1 MALLSGRYKS
11 VSEIPKIYL
20 EDYLSELTQLMKS
33 RLRLSVFVI
42 LAVFIGTNCMRSI
55 LIFGRIGQEELL
67 TWGLLI
73 CVGASVLFLVRKASN
88 IHLART
94 SAILFVTSILI
105 ILTGYYIVSNAVP
118 YMPVITYVLVLFG
131 TTFAIPW
138 QIHDIAGLAM
148 LYDVAYTIYFLNIQ
162 TYVYKNQ
169 TFFIETSDFLQGIV
183 FIMAASIICLVLTR
197 REKERRVEKFVILK
211 DIESKNKQ
219 MQEELE
225 LATYVHKRLVPQS
238 VSTHLADIAVTYV
251 PAYYMGGDYAK
262 FHFIDNDKLIFIIC
276 DVTGHGVSAALLVNA
291 LNSEF
296 ERLAKGGK
304 SPGDLLKELDQ
315 FIVDDFAGTNMYL
328 TAFCGLLDYSP
339 LSRKFTYSSYGH
351 PPQYIYRTTKPGIEK
366 ISAQTSLLG
375 LPIEDENIYQN
386 EIAFNKKDQILLFT
400 DGIIEAKD
408 ADGSGYGNERLE
420 NFIRKNNGLQAEVFN
435 QQLLNELNSFTK
447 NKLKDD
453 VFILNIKT
461 K

>member
-1 MALLSGRYKS
+1 MALLSSRYKH

-33 RLRLSVFVI
+33 RLQLSVFVI
-42 LAVFIGTNCMRSI
+42 LAVFIGTNCLRS
-55 LIFGRIGQEELL
+55 LLMFGRIGQEELL

-73 CVGASVLFLVRKASN
+73 CAGAAVLVLVRKASN

-138 QIHDIAGLAM
+138 KIHDIAGLAI
-148 LYDVAYTIYFLNIQ
+148 LYDVAYTVYFLNIQ

-169 TFFIETSDFLQGIV
+169 TFPIETSDFLQGIV

-197 REKERRVEKFVILK
+197 REKEGRVEKFVILK

-219 MQEELE
+219 MQEELK
-225 LATYVHKRLVPQS
+225 LATRVHSRLVPH
-238 VSTHLADIAVTYV
+238 STKTRLADIAVTYV
-251 PAYYMGGDYAK
+251 PMYYMGGDYAK
-262 FHFIDNDKLIFIIC
+262 FHFVGDDKLIFIIC

-296 ERLAKGGK
+296 ERLAKEGK
-304 SPGDLLKELDQ
+304 SPGDLLKELDR
-315 FIVDDFAGTNMYL
+315 FIVNDFAGTNMYL
-328 TAFCGLLDYSP
+328 TAFCGLLEYSNS
-339 LSRKFTYSSYGH
+339 SRKFTYSNYGH
-351 PPQYIYRTTKPGIEK
+351 PPQYIYRTAKSGIEK

-375 LPIEDENIYQN
+375 LPIEDDHIYQN
-386 EIAFNKKDQILLFT
+386 EIPFNKEDQILLFT
-400 DGIIEAKD
+400 DGIIEARNS
-408 ADGSGYGNERLE
+408 DGYEYGNERLE
-420 NFIRKNNGLQAEVFN
+420 NFIRKNNMLQAEIFN
-435 QQLLNELNSFTK
+435 QKLLKELNSFTG
-447 NKLKDD
+447 NKLTDD